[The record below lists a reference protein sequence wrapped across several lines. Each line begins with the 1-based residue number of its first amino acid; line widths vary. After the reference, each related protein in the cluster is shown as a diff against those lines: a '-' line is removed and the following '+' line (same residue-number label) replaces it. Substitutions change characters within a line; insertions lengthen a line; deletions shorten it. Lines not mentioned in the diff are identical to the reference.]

1 MKNRKLLSLFAA
13 AAVTAGALGGC
24 GGGSTQATPAAS
36 EAQGEQKTEAG
47 QKTEGQTGTSAGETS
62 GSAGEGSPYEVT
74 EPITIEY
81 WYNSAVNEDFY
92 NKLAEDFNSSQ
103 EYITVV
109 PVCGGD
115 YNSISEKLT
124 AAQAAG
130 TGLPGLC
137 LMSVDRIAVYMDSG
151 VCEPLDPYCEAY
163 GVDTSDFIDAFM
175 NGGTYEGVTYG
186 FPHGVSVATFY
197 YNRDE
202 LAKVGLDTFPT
213 TWEEFKTW
221 CREVHEKTGKT
232 AYTCACMQNNILYNF
247 SYNWGGRLV
256 KEDGTTGFDSETLK
270 QYIREM
276 KEMVDAGYV
285 EWSLEGVEAVGN
297 KFLNGDTMCINISCT
312 DYSHY
317 TDNDFEVG
325 LAWNYT
331 GEHGISSVAGSLM
344 FIPSGLDQESKNAA
358 FVFAK
363 YLSSPDV
370 NLEWAK
376 FSSYLA
382 THKSTIAD
390 ESKMA
395 EIYEALPE
403 MKMVYENSD
412 NYIEKIKTP
421 YFSKAMKP
429 FMEAINQIIL
439 EGADFDETWNNMLEE
454 VNYVLAGN

>member
-1 MKNRKLLSLFAA
+1 MKKRRMFSVLMA
-13 AAVTAGALGGC
+13 AAVTTGLLSGC
-24 GGGSTQATPAAS
+24 GSKSPQQAPSAAAASGTEKAATQAPAAPGETKEAS
-36 EAQGEQKTEAG
+36 EASMYQ
-47 QKTEGQTGTSAGETS
+47 
-62 GSAGEGSPYEVT
+62 VT
-74 EPITIEY
+74 EPVSIEY
-81 WYNSAVNEDFY
+81 WYNGSVNEEFY

-103 EYITVV
+103 ELITVT
-109 PVCGGD
+109 PVCVGD
-115 YNSISEKLT
+115 YGAIGEKIT

-137 LMSVDRIAVYMDSG
+137 LMSVDRIMVYMESG
-151 VCEPLDPYCEAY
+151 VCEPLDPYCQEY
-163 GVDTSDFIDAFM
+163 GVDTSDFIDAFV
-175 NGGTYEGVTYG
+175 NGGTYNDVTYA

-197 YNRDE
+197 INRE
-202 LAKVGLDTFPT
+202 ALAKVGLDTFPS
-213 TWEEFKTW
+213 TWDEFKTW
-221 CREVHEKTGKT
+221 CKDVYEKTGKT

-247 SYNWGGRLV
+247 AYNWGGLLV

-276 KEMVDAGYV
+276 KELVDAGYV

-297 KFLNGDTMCINISCT
+297 KFLNQDTMCINVSCT
-312 DYSHY
+312 DYGNY
-317 TDNDFEVG
+317 VDNDFEVG

-331 GEHGISSVAGSLM
+331 AEHGISSVAGSWM
-344 FIPSGLDQESKNAA
+344 FIPSGQDQMSKNAA
-358 FVFAK
+358 FVFAQ
-363 YLSSPDV
+363 YLSSADV

-390 ESKMA
+390 DAKMA
-395 EIYEALPE
+395 DIYEALPE

-439 EGADFDETWNNMLEE
+439 EGADFDETWNGMLEE
-454 VNYVLAGN
+454 VNYILAGN